1 MLRITRHF
9 TLDELL
15 LSRKAKEL
23 GIDNTQPPVSAIV
36 NLTALVVEV
45 LQPLRDYLSA
55 PVIITSGYRCNSLN
69 QAVGGVKNSQHLTG
83 QAADITFY
91 NSIDMERK
99 ALRYIREHLHFDQLI
114 WEKRGNT
121 RWIHVSF
128 DTLHNRNQFIN
139 KTNLLY

>member
-1 MLRITRHF
+1 MVRITRHF
-9 TLDELL
+9 TLDELI

-23 GIDNTQPPVSAIV
+23 GIDNTQPPVTAIV
-36 NLTALVVEV
+36 NLVALTVGV
-45 LQPLRDYLSA
+45 LQPLRDYLCA

-91 NSIDMERK
+91 SSIDMERK
-99 ALRYIREHLHFDQLI
+99 AIKYIREHLQFDQLI
-114 WEKRGNT
+114 WESKGNT
-121 RWIHVSF
+121 CWLHVSY

-139 KTNLLY
+139 KTKLLY